1 MSRLPSSQFDV
12 VLANPPF
19 NLSGWGQGIPV
30 IRAGV
35 MASRPRTTSLW
46 RYTIRAADVVVVRF
60 DEKIT
65 VHEQI
70 AATTAALLDAIAPML
85 FTGNPG

>member
-1 MSRLPSSQFDV
+1 
-12 VLANPPF
+12 
-19 NLSGWGQGIPV
+19 
-30 IRAGV
+30 